1 MKRVCLI
8 SLWKS
13 DIQSKR
19 QMSLKG
25 MGKIISML
33 FMYPPVHQKYDYVSS
48 DVNASFLLI
57 HQSINLDITL
67 VWEWQSLKAQTYSEK
82 WASQYIACH
91 MIIKSMKTNPYQVH
105 LVTAVKQGT
114 SGEYAKKRPVLD
126 TITLKQLGL
135 VHTIYS
141 GT

>member
-1 MKRVCLI
+1 
-8 SLWKS
+8 
-13 DIQSKR
+13 
-19 QMSLKG
+19 
-25 MGKIISML
+25 
-33 FMYPPVHQKYDYVSS
+33 
-48 DVNASFLLI
+48 
-57 HQSINLDITL
+57 
-67 VWEWQSLKAQTYSEK
+67 
-82 WASQYIACH
+82 
-91 MIIKSMKTNPYQVH
+91 MKTNPYQVH